1 MMLDFSINYNKNQ
14 IVNVDEN
21 SFHHKSNAYKRRF
34 EGNDGKNILAL
45 HMIQRVLKSGIYV
58 DYLLVDSWLYLLD
71 KF

>member
-1 MMLDFSINYNKNQ
+1 MYHSIIVIVGYDVSFSINYNKNQ

-45 HMIQRVLKSGIYV
+45 MICFKE
-58 DYLLVDSWLYLLD
+58 
-71 KF
+71 F